1 MFVFTLPSRRV
12 TARFVPIA
20 AMVMLVWSGA
30 AGAQTKQADERQA
43 GRNANQAAKQE
54 ARTEKVDCRQENNKS
69 NAECRQ
75 DKRETKQG
83 GRQEKR
89 DIKY

>member
-1 MFVFTLPSRRV
+1 MFDFVFSSGRAAARLLPL
-12 TARFVPIA
+12 A
-20 AMVMLVWSGA
+20 ALVLSGA
-30 AGAQTKQADERQA
+30 AVAQTQQADQRQA
-43 GRNANQAAKQE
+43 GRDVNQATKQE
-54 ARTEKVDCRQENNKS
+54 ARSAKVDCRQENNKS

-75 DKRETKQG
+75 DKRSAKQG

>member
-1 MFVFTLPSRRV
+1 MKASNFGYWLRALAPVAV
-12 TARFVPIA
+12 
-20 AMVMLVWSGA
+20 A
-30 AGAQTKQADERQA
+30 AGLVALSGSALATDQSQQRNQGRQ
-43 GRNANQAAKQE
+43 ANQAAKQE
-54 ARTEKVDCRQENNKS
+54 ARSTKIDCRQENNKS
-69 NAECRQ
+69 NSECRQ

>member
-1 MFVFTLPSRRV
+1 MIDSNLTR
-12 TARFVPIA
+12 A
-20 AMVMLVWSGA
+20 AWI
-30 AGAQTKQADERQA
+30 AGALLALSGIAFATEQGQQRRD
-43 GRNANQAAKQE
+43 GRDANQNAKQE
-54 ARTEKVDCRQENNKS
+54 ARQGKVDCRAANQKS

-75 DKRETKQG
+75 DKRGKKQD

>member
-1 MFVFTLPSRRV
+1 MTHSSFPSWR
-12 TARFVPIA
+12 
-20 AMVMLVWSGA
+20 AMVA
-30 AGAQTKQADERQA
+30 AGILFLAGTAVATEQGQQRRD
-43 GRNANQAAKQE
+43 GRNANQATKQD
-54 ARTEKVDCRQENNKS
+54 ARSAKVDCRQENNKS

-75 DKRETKQG
+75 DKRESKQG

>member
-1 MFVFTLPSRRV
+1 MTISKSSNWRL
-12 TARFVPIA
+12 IA
-20 AMVMLVWSGA
+20 APLLAAASLLVLSGTA
-30 AGAQTKQADERQA
+30 LAQTRQANERQE
-43 GRNANQAAKQE
+43 GRNANQEAKQE
-54 ARTEKVDCRQENNKS
+54 ARSTKIDCRQENNKS

-83 GRQEKR
+83 GREEKR

>member
-1 MFVFTLPSRRV
+1 MTDSRFEFWRRTV
-12 TARFVPIA
+12 APA
-20 AMVMLVWSGA
+20 AAASLLVLSGA
-30 AGAQTKQADERQA
+30 AFAQTQQANERQD
-43 GRNANQAAKQE
+43 GRNANQDAKQE
-54 ARTEKVDCRQENNKS
+54 ARTTKIDCRQENNKS

-83 GRQEKR
+83 GREEKR

>member
-1 MFVFTLPSRRV
+1 MTDSKFELWRRTV
-12 TARFVPIA
+12 APAAVAASLLLLSGTAF
-20 AMVMLVWSGA
+20 
-30 AGAQTKQADERQA
+30 AQTKQANERQE
-43 GRNANQAAKQE
+43 GRNANQDAKQE
-54 ARTEKVDCRQENNKS
+54 ARSTKIDCRQENNKS

-75 DKRETKQG
+75 DKRDTKQG

>member
-1 MFVFTLPSRRV
+1 MVESRLWSR
-12 TARFVPIA
+12 TGTMLA
-20 AMVMLVWSGA
+20 AAGLLAVSGA
-30 AGAQTKQADERQA
+30 ALATEQSQQRQQ
-43 GRNANQAAKQE
+43 GRDANQAAKQE
-54 ARTEKVDCRQENNKS
+54 ARSGKVDCRAANQKS

-75 DKRETKQG
+75 DKRGTKQE

>member
-1 MFVFTLPSRRV
+1 MFDFSRS
-12 TARFVPIA
+12 TPFVPVA
-20 AMVMLVWSGA
+20 AVALLMAWGA
-30 AGAQTKQADERQA
+30 AGAQTQQADQRQA

-54 ARTEKVDCRQENNKS
+54 ARSEKVDCRQANNKS
-69 NAECRQ
+69 NAQCRQ